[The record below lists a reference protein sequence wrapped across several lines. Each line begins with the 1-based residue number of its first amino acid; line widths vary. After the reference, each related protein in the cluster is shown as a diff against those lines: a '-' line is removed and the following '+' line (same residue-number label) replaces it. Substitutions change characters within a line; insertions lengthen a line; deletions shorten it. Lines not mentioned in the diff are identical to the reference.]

1 VFIVRQTPAGDSTVT
16 FGDGTS
22 GARLPSGTGNVIAS
36 YRFGAGQASPPAGSV
51 EQIARPADGLRAVR
65 SPLPAVIGADA
76 DTPRSMRTSAPQTA
90 LVLKRLVSVA
100 DYQAIAN
107 QRPGVIKAVASFI
120 YLDDQQRAGVRV
132 DYIGTAPAGD
142 LEALFTTLGDPDLP
156 VQVVPA
162 LSAPRTLQLTVGIQ
176 PRADGSVVSAAVVQT
191 LSDPT
196 TGFLAPAN
204 LDIGGQL
211 WVSQL
216 FAAVLGVPN
225 VVEVQSAT
233 LIDELGNATSLAA
246 ASVVCAPAGTFF
258 DFGGGQ
264 GISVATAAPLG
275 GLASPPNSGG
285 TT

>member
-1 VFIVRQTPAGDSTVT
+1 
-16 FGDGTS
+16 
-22 GARLPSGTGNVIAS
+22 
-36 YRFGAGQASPPAGSV
+36 
-51 EQIARPADGLRAVR
+51 LRAVR
-65 SPLPAVIGADA
+65 APLAATIGADA
-76 DTPRSMRTSAPQTA
+76 DTPQSMRTSAPETA
-90 LVLKRLVSVA
+90 LVLQRLVSVA

-107 QRPGVIKAVASFI
+107 QRPGVVKAVASFI

-162 LSAPRTLQLTVGIQ
+162 LSAPRTLELTVGID
-176 PRADGSVVSAAVVQT
+176 PRADGSVVSAAIVKT

-216 FAAVLGVPN
+216 FAAVLAVPH

-233 LIDELGNATSLAA
+233 LIDEQGNATSLAA
-246 ASVVCAPAGTFF
+246 TFVVCAPAGSFL

-264 GISVATAAPLG
+264 QIAVTTAAPLG
-275 GLASPPNSGG
+275 GLASPPNSRGA
-285 TT
+285 T